1 MGWWQD
7 LGRESRIFV
16 VAVLCALLLIAAAT
30 VSLAVKVAALS
41 PPSATLIPTVNS
53 QATGANLRGLIGTE
67 VAAFLTA
74 DRPSPTP
81 TLVAATPTP
90 EPDHKATQEVLQAQ
104 VRAEVAAVM
113 TEMATNASVA
123 SPTASSAETLTPFP
137 TAPAAATLTPTAT
150 ALATAVATPTRAAP
164 VMVTPVPAQTTATMT
179 TPTPT
184 QAGSATVTPVSQA
197 TAAITEKQGPLP
209 DLGSFWISYRYF
221 SPGPEGW
228 DTYIEVTVVNVGRA
242 TAEGFWVG
250 AYVDQV
256 GAEAEPLAAV
266 YWFVPSLVAG
276 GRLTLT
282 SEEASGDGDKLVL
295 PTGRYLISAEANIA
309 GRGQAP
315 IAEGSAANNSL
326 GPFALVIG
334 EGP

>member
-67 VAAFLTA
+67 VAALLTA

-90 EPDHKATQEVLQAQ
+90 EPDHKATQEVLRAQ

-123 SPTASSAETLTPFP
+123 SPTAPSAETLTPFP
-137 TAPAAATLTPTAT
+137 TAPAAATLAPTAT
-150 ALATAVATPTRAAP
+150 ALAIA
-164 VMVTPVPAQTTATMT
+164 

-184 QAGSATVTPVSQA
+184 QAGSATVTPVPQA

-221 SPGPEGW
+221 SPEPEGW

-282 SEEASGDGDKLVL
+282 SEEASGGEAKLVL
-295 PTGRYLISAEANIA
+295 PDGRYLISAEANIA
-309 GRGQAP
+309 RRGQAP
-315 IAEGSAANNSL
+315 IAEGSSANNSL
-326 GPFALVIG
+326 GPFALIIG